1 VRMTTISLKLPASL
15 AARLE
20 DQARADQKPKSALV
34 REFIERG
41 LRGNSRREPSFHD
54 LAKSKCGLGRSG
66 LRDLATNPKH
76 LGDYGQ

>member
-1 VRMTTISLKLPASL
+1 MTTISLKLPASL

-20 DQARADQKPKSALV
+20 DQARAHQKPKSALV

-41 LRGNSRREPSFHD
+41 LQNSSGQPPSFHE

-66 LRDLATNPKH
+66 LSDLATHPKH
-76 LGDYGQ
+76 LRDYGE